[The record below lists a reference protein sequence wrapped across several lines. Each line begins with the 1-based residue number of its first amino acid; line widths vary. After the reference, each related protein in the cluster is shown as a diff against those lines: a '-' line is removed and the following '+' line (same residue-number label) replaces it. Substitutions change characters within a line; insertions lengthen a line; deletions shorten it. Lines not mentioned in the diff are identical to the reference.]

1 MGRKMSGRSQLM
13 ADLLGEFPDADNRT
27 LARLLFERH
36 PAEFSSIE
44 NARSS
49 VRYYRGN
56 IGDKSRAK
64 TEKNYG
70 HLAKENGKAG
80 QVFQFPPGL
89 KQGKRMMHLRE
100 PGKYLILSDVHVP
113 YHSETSIEAALRYG
127 IDAGCKHLVLNGDFL
142 DFYKV
147 SRWSQDPRMR
157 NVSEE
162 LETGREILQ
171 ELEKHFGGSDS
182 IRVYKVGNHEDR
194 YEQFLYGR
202 AAALVGIEAFQ
213 LKKILPI
220 DPKTWKFVASKQL
233 YKIGNLLML
242 HGHEVG
248 RGLFDPV
255 NIARGMWLRLQQTAM
270 VGHWHRTSTHVET
283 TGVKETV
290 IPCYSVGALCD
301 LAPDYAP
308 VNKWNA
314 GFAVVEL
321 GQAGSFQVRNLI
333 IHNGKVYET

>member
-1 MGRKMSGRSQLM
+1 MANKDSGRKQLLT
-13 ADLLGEFPDADNRT
+13 DVITDFPDADNRT
-27 LARLLFERH
+27 LARLLYEKY
-36 PAEFSSIE
+36 PAEFGTLE

-56 IGDKSRAK
+56 MGEKSRATSTK
-64 TEKNYG
+64 KHA

-80 QVFQFPPGL
+80 QVFQFPAGL
-89 KQGKRMMHLRE
+89 KQRKRMMHFRE
-100 PGKYLILSDVHVP
+100 PGKYLILCDVHVP
-113 YHSETSIEAALRYG
+113 YHSETAIEAAVRYG
-127 IDAGCKHLVLNGDFL
+127 IDAGCKHLILNGDFL

-147 SRWSQDPRMR
+147 SRWSQDPRYR
-157 NVSEE
+157 NVCEE
-162 LETGREILQ
+162 IETGKEILQ

-194 YEQFLYGR
+194 YEQFLYAK

-233 YKIGNLLML
+233 YKLGNLLML

-301 LAPDYAP
+301 LSPDYAP

-314 GFAVVEL
+314 GFAVVEV
-321 GQAGSFQVRNLI
+321 GQSGSFQVRNLI